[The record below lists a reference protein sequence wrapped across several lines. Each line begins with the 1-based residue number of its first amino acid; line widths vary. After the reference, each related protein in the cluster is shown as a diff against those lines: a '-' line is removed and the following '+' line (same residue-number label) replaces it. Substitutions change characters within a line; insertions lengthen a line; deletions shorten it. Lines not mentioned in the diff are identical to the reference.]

1 MPVLLGFEGAG
12 NSVLITVFLRFLA
25 ALPTLLS
32 AVVAERGFGGL
43 YFWTAREPRGER
55 ASRSARG
62 ESLDVSEAAYETKRE
77 RSHGV
82 VSSSSGRERPR

>member
-1 MPVLLGFEGAG
+1 MPVVEGAT
-12 NSVLITVFLRFLA
+12 SVLITVFLRFLA

-32 AVVAERGFGGL
+32 EVEGSVGYVFGLRG
-43 YFWTAREPRGER
+43 
-55 ASRSARG
+55 SR
-62 ESLDVSEAAYETKRE
+62 EAAVQAEALEAKFLMCDLRDQRE